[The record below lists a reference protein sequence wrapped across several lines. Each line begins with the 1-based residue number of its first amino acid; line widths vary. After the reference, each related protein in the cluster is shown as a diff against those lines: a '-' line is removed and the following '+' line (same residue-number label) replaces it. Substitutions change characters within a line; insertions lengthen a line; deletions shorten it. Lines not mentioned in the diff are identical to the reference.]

1 MNIESIAEEYLSII
15 RGIDRAL
22 IDKSRHHEPEFS
34 GLTGIFIPSLPR
46 NYSSAK
52 YRIMVVGRET
62 KGWSVLKDNESFSS
76 LEQYILS
83 ALTKHQMLQEKFLA
97 RPCDKG
103 FSYFNLLRSIAAR
116 CGSDGLIWSNLFC
129 FAWNKGNPMC
139 SPQFSAIKYYSELLL
154 KLQIRL
160 FKPEIIIFANGSTT
174 AMVRQ
179 EFFPYK
185 GEGSVCTNASDFSL
199 QGIPNKQLWQFQLYD
214 QIQCYRIQHPSSRGR
229 DSQAA
234 RKFLLNMLPMA

>member
-1 MNIESIAEEYLSII
+1 MNIESLAEEYLSII
-15 RGIDRAL
+15 KGMDRAL

-34 GLTGIFIPSLPR
+34 GLTGLFIPSAPR

-62 KGWSVLKDNESFSS
+62 RAWNVLKVNELFNG
-76 LEQYILS
+76 LEQYILT

-97 RPCDKG
+97 QSCDKG
-103 FSYFNLLRSIAAR
+103 FTYFNLLRSLAER

-129 FAWNKGNPMC
+129 FAWNEGNPMR
-139 SPQFSAIKYYSELLL
+139 SPQFPAIKYYSELLL

-160 FKPEIIIFANGSTT
+160 FKPEIIIFANGPTT
-174 AMVRQ
+174 ATVRQ

-185 GEGSVCTNASDFSL
+185 DKGSVCTNASDFSL

-214 QIQCYRIQHPSSRGR
+214 QIKCYRIQHPSSRSR

-234 RKFLLNMLPMA
+234 RKFLLNILPMK